1 MKTMILTTF
10 AFLTTGL
17 LLAQPTPQWSSG
29 ISTNFNLYIYGKP
42 KIKFDNS
49 GDLIVVGNIDKG
61 ANGKDILLLKFSPSG
76 SILWQQT
83 YNGINSEDDEA
94 IDFEIDVQNNILV
107 TGKSNIDSVNADMI
121 TIKYDSNGNYKW
133 INSFNG
139 IANRV
144 DAGQSI
150 TIDPS
155 GTSYLTGFT
164 SIDTLGHFKMV
175 TTKIN
180 SDGNTIWIRIYGTDT
195 LASYVGEKIR
205 IVNNE
210 VVVLGQ
216 YLSNVNFIS
225 KYVALKLDTSGA
237 VLLSNEGEITKGM
250 SSFFIDNLG
259 NFYFGAWVAFKIT
272 KINSDGTLAWSDATP
287 TNLPSNTTG
296 DEVRAIIV
304 DSLQN
309 VYITGRHYGD
319 DYGGP
324 TYSNADILTVKYSAD
339 GNKLW
344 SKRYEYLSNNA
355 ADIAKDITLDNDLNI
370 YVAGQSQR
378 TVAGTDYDYVV
389 VKYDLNGNE
398 KGTIRYN
405 DSANGDDVITSIVV
419 ADSSN
424 IYVTGVTFDNLLSS
438 TTTQKYGSVSGVGI
452 FEINFVPISLSAFPN
467 PFSNTTSIHFP
478 NTNNDVFN
486 FQLFDNSGKI
496 ILNQKTKDDKVE
508 ISADNLPAGLY
519 TFILLSDRKNYNGKI
534 IKTK

>member
-1 MKTMILTTF
+1 MKTIILTTF
-10 AFLTTGL
+10 SFLTTGL
-17 LLAQPTPQWSSG
+17 LLAQPIPQWSSS
-29 ISTNFNLYIYGKP
+29 INTNFNLYIYDKP
-42 KIKFDNS
+42 KIKFDNA
-49 GDLIVVGNIDKG
+49 GDLIVVGNIDNG
-61 ANGKDILLLKFSPSG
+61 ATGKDILVLKYSPSG
-76 SILWQQT
+76 SILWQQIFNSI
-83 YNGINSEDDEA
+83 YNKDDEA
-94 IDFEIDVQNNILV
+94 IDFEVDVQNNILV

-139 IANRV
+139 IANRE

-164 SIDTLGHFKMV
+164 SADTFGHLKMV

-180 SDGNTIWIRIYGTDT
+180 SGGNTIWTRIYGIDSLT
-195 LASYVGEKIR
+195 SYLGEKIK

-210 VVVLGQ
+210 VVILGW
-216 YLSNVNFIS
+216 
-225 KYVALKLDTSGA
+225 YVANVIGYVAVKLDTSGA
-237 VLLSNEGEITKGM
+237 VLHANEGEITKGM

-259 NFYFGAWVAFKIT
+259 NFYLGAAAAFKIT
-272 KINSDGTLAWSDATP
+272 KINSNGTLAWSDATP
-287 TNLPSNTTG
+287 TNLPSNTSG

-355 ADIAKDITLDNDLNI
+355 ADIANDITLDYDLNV

-438 TTTQKYGSVSGVGI
+438 TTTQKYGAVSGVGI
-452 FEINFVPISLSAFPN
+452 FEINLVPISLSAFPN

-478 NTNNDVFN
+478 NIDKEVFN
-486 FQLFDNSGKI
+486 FNLFDNSGKI
-496 ILNQKTKDDKVE
+496 ILNQKTKNDKVE

>member
-1 MKTMILTTF
+1 MKTLIMITF
-10 AFLTTGL
+10 AVLRTGL
-17 LLAQPTPQWSSG
+17 LIAQHIPQWSSS
-29 ISTNFNLYIYGKP
+29 ISTNFYLYIYDKP

-49 GDLIVVGNIDKG
+49 GDLIVVGNIDNG
-61 ANGKDILLLKFSPSG
+61 ANGKDILVLKYSHSG
-76 SILWQQT
+76 SILWQQIFNNV
-83 YNGINSEDDEA
+83 YNKDDEA
-94 IDFEIDVQNNILV
+94 IDFEVDVQNNILV

-133 INSFNG
+133 INSFSG
-139 IANRV
+139 IANRE

-164 SIDTLGHFKMV
+164 SIDTLGHLKMV

-180 SDGNTIWIRIYGTDT
+180 SGGNTIWTHIYGTDT
-195 LASYVGEKIR
+195 LASYVGEKIK

-210 VVVLGQ
+210 IVILGW
-216 YLSNVNFIS
+216 
-225 KYVALKLDTSGA
+225 YVANAISRYVAVKLDTSGA

-250 SSFFIDNLG
+250 SSYFIDNLG

-287 TNLPSNTTG
+287 TNLPSNTSG

-355 ADIAKDITLDNDLNI
+355 ADIANDITLDYDLNV

-424 IYVTGVTFDNLLSS
+424 IYVTGVTFDNILSS
-438 TTTQKYGSVSGVGI
+438 TTTQKYGTVSGVGI
-452 FEINFVPISLSAFPN
+452 FDINLIPMSLIAFPN
-467 PFSNTTSIHFP
+467 PFSNTASIHFP
-478 NTNNDVFN
+478 NTDNDVFN

-496 ILNQKTKDDKVE
+496 ILNQQTKDDKVE
-508 ISADNLPAGLY
+508 ISADNLPEGLY

>member
-1 MKTMILTTF
+1 MKTIILTIF
-10 AFLTTGL
+10 SFLTTGL
-17 LLAQPTPQWSSG
+17 LLAQPIPQWSSS
-29 ISTNFNLYIYGKP
+29 INTNFNLYIYGNP
-42 KIKFDNS
+42 KIKFDNA
-49 GDLIVVGNIDKG
+49 GDLIVVGNIDNG

-76 SILWQQT
+76 SILWQQIFNSV
-83 YNGINSEDDEA
+83 YNKDDEA
-94 IDFEIDVQNNILV
+94 IDFEVDVQNNILV
-107 TGKSNIDSVNADMI
+107 TGRSNIDSVNGDMI
-121 TIKYDSNGNYKW
+121 TIKYNSNGDYKW
-133 INSFNG
+133 MNSFNG

-144 DAGQSI
+144 DAGLSI

-155 GTSYLTGFT
+155 GTSYVTGFT
-164 SIDTLGHFKMV
+164 SIDTLDHRKMV
-175 TTKIN
+175 TTKID
-180 SDGNTIWIRIYGTDT
+180 SGGNTIWTRYHGTDT
-195 LASYVGEKIR
+195 LASYVGEKIK

-210 VVVLGQ
+210 IVILGW
-216 YLSNVNFIS
+216 
-225 KYVALKLDTSGA
+225 YVANAISRYVAVKLDTSGA

-259 NFYFGAWVAFKIT
+259 NFYFGAVVAFKIT
-272 KINSDGTLAWSDATP
+272 KINSDGTFAWSDTAP
-287 TNLPSNTTG
+287 TNLPSNTSG

-324 TYSNADILTVKYSAD
+324 AYSNADILTIKYSAS
-339 GNKLW
+339 GNKIW

-355 ADIAKDITLDNDLNI
+355 ADIGNDITLDPDLNV
-370 YVAGQSQR
+370 YVAGQSER
-378 TVAGTDYDYVV
+378 NLTDYDYVV
-389 VKYDLNGNE
+389 VKYDVNGNE

-405 DSANGDDVITSIVV
+405 DSGSGDDVITSIVV

-424 IYVTGVTFDNLLSS
+424 IFVTGVTFDNLLSS

-452 FEINFVPISLSAFPN
+452 FEINLVPISLSAFPN
-467 PFSNTTSIHFP
+467 PFSNTTFIHFP
-478 NTNNDVFN
+478 NTDNDVFN